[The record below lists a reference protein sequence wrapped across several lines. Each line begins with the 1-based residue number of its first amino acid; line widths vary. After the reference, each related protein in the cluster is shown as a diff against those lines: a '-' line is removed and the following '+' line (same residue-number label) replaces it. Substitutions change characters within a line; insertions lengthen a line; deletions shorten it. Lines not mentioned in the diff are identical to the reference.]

1 MRSDPQEQLAEEDR
15 QGHRVTQDTSELK
28 EPEAVVEQLAYLEL
42 RGREVHKGQGV
53 QQVTQDQQDR
63 LEQ

>member
-1 MRSDPQEQLAEEDR
+1 LAEEDR
-15 QGHRVTQDTSELK
+15 QGHRVTQDTVELK
-28 EPEAVVEQLAYLEL
+28 EPEAVVEQLAQLEM

-53 QQVTQDQQDR
+53 QQVPTGQLDR